1 MLLRELPDW
10 VEKNKDRINET
21 ALDGWKLQS
30 DTKWMQATLV
40 LENVKKLSEEFKNVV
55 TSINIPYFDMSELEF
70 SEWNAIYEL
79 GAAMRLRDDD
89 TGRFFHSLMYL
100 DDASPALQLLKE
112 LEMWEID
119 EAFAHATDYIKQSK
133 AEVYELKRIVDLM

>member
-1 MLLRELPDW
+1 MLLRELPNW
-10 VEKNKDRINET
+10 VAKNKDRINET
-21 ALDGWKLQS
+21 AIDGWKVCN
-30 DTKWMQATLV
+30 DTKWMQATHV
-40 LENVKKLSEEFKNVV
+40 LENVKKLSEELRHEV
-55 TSINIPYFDMSELEF
+55 TAINIPFFDMSELEF

-89 TGRFFHSLMYL
+89 TGQFFHALMYL

-119 EAFAHATDYIKQSK
+119 KAFAHATDYIKQSK
-133 AEVYELKRIVDLM
+133 AEVYELKRIVDLV

>member
-21 ALDGWKLQS
+21 ALDGWKLHA
-30 DTKWMQATLV
+30 DTKWMQATHV
-40 LENVKKLSEEFKNVV
+40 LENVKKLPEELRDEV
-55 TSINIPYFDMSELEF
+55 TAINIPFFDMSELEF

-79 GAAMRLRDDD
+79 GATMKLRGDD
-89 TGRFFHSLMYL
+89 TGQFFHSLIYL

-119 EAFAHATDYIKQSK
+119 EAFAHATDYQKQSK